1 MAEPFPLEPSLW
13 AATAPAAVATPPLA
27 ESVIADVC
35 IVGAGYCGLSTGLH
49 LAERGIKAVVLEAK
63 EPGFGGSGRNGGQ
76 VIPGL
81 KFDPDELVAMFGPER
96 GRRLVDFVAGTADVV
111 FDLIDRHKMSVPY
124 TRTGWIQ
131 SAFSAKAMPA
141 LEARAAQWQRLGAP
155 VEVLD
160 KAATERHVGSDQ
172 YAGAWLDRRGGVV
185 QPLAY
190 ARELARIAIGAGVA
204 VHGKTLAR
212 KLERLGDKWV
222 VTTAGIGTAGGAT
235 VTADRVVLATNGYT
249 GDLWPRL
256 RQTII
261 AANSFQIATRPL
273 SDNVRKS
280 ILPGGQANSDSR
292 RIGLYYRLDHTG
304 RFLLGGRGRMGE
316 PTHPRD
322 WRHLQAMTEKMFP
335 QLKGVEVEFRWGGRV
350 ALTRDHLPHLHEPAP
365 GLLIDIG
372 CMGRGVA
379 LQSAMGRAFAE
390 YIATGDAAAL
400 PLPPTPVQPLPV
412 HGLNELYLAAFIN
425 WYRLLDRLDAAR
437 AA

>member
-13 AATAPAAVATPPLA
+13 AATAPPTPPTPPLA
-27 ESVIADVC
+27 ESTSADVC
-35 IVGAGYCGLSTGLH
+35 IVGAGYCGLSTALH
-49 LAERGIKAVVLEAK
+49 LAERGIKAIVLEAK

-81 KFDPDELVAMFGPER
+81 KFDPDELETMFGPER
-96 GRRLVDFVAGTADVV
+96 GPRLVDFVGRTADVV
-111 FDLIDRHKMSVPY
+111 WDLIDRHKMNVPN

-131 SAFSAKAMPA
+131 SAFSPKAVPA
-141 LEARAAQWQRLGAP
+141 LEARAAQWQKRGAP

-160 KAATERHVGSDQ
+160 RAATERHVGTDQ
-172 YAGAWLDRRGGVV
+172 YAGAWLDRRAGVV

-190 ARELARIAIGAGVA
+190 ARELARTVIAAGVA
-204 VHGKTLAR
+204 VHGRTLAK
-212 KLERLGDKWV
+212 KLERSGDKWI
-222 VTTAGIGTAGGAT
+222 VTTANGAT

-249 GDLWPRL
+249 GELWPKL
-256 RQTII
+256 KQTII
-261 AANSFQIATRPL
+261 AANSFQIATKPL

-304 RFLLGGRGRMGE
+304 HFLLGGRGRMGE
-316 PTHPRD
+316 PTQASD
-322 WRHLQAMTEKMFP
+322 WRHLEAMTEKMFP
-335 QLKGVEVEFRWGGRV
+335 QLKGAEIEFRWGGRV

-379 LQSAMGRAFAE
+379 LQSALGRAIAQ
-390 YIATGDAAAL
+390 YIATGDAMAL
-400 PLPPTPVQPLPV
+400 PLPPTPVRPLPV

>member
-13 AATAPAAVATPPLA
+13 AATAPSAVATPPLQ
-27 ESVIADVC
+27 ESVTADVC
-35 IVGAGYCGLSTGLH
+35 IVGAGYAGLSTALH
-49 LAERGIKAVVLEAK
+49 LAERGIEAVVLEAK

-81 KFDPDELVAMFGPER
+81 KFDPNELEAMFGPER
-96 GRRLVDFVAGTADVV
+96 GPRLVDFVSRTADVV
-111 FDLIDRHKMSVPY
+111 WELIDKHKMDVPN
-124 TRTGWIQ
+124 TRNGWIQ
-131 SAFSAKAMPA
+131 SAISAAAVGPI
-141 LEARAAQWQRLGAP
+141 EARAAQWQKRGAP

-160 KAATERHVGSDQ
+160 RRATEQYVGHNQ
-172 YAGAWLDRRGGVV
+172 YLGAWLDRRGGVV

-190 ARELARIAIGAGVA
+190 ARGLAKAALAAGAA
-204 VHGKTLAR
+204 VHGNTPATG
-212 KLERLGDKWV
+212 LERQGSKWV
-222 VTTAGIGTAGGAT
+222 VTTRQGAT

-249 GDLWPRL
+249 GDLWPQL

-261 AANSFQIATRPL
+261 AANSFQVATKPL

-280 ILPGGQANSDSR
+280 ILPGGQSTSDSR

-304 RFLLGGRGRMGE
+304 RFLLGGRGTMRE
-316 PTHPRD
+316 PRQAED
-322 WRHLQAMTEKMFP
+322 WSHIETMMEKMFP
-335 QLKGVEVEFRWGGRV
+335 QLKGAGIDFRWGGRV

-379 LQSAMGRAFAE
+379 LQSALGRAIAA
-390 YIATGDAAAL
+390 YIAVGDPL
-400 PLPPTPVQPLPV
+400 PLPPGKLKPLPF
-412 HGLNELYLAAFIN
+412 HGLNKLYFQAFVT
-425 WYRLLDRLDAAR
+425 WYRFLDRRDAS

>member
-13 AATAPAAVATPPLA
+13 AATAPKAVATPPLQ
-27 ESVIADVC
+27 ESVAADVC

-81 KFDPDELVAMFGPER
+81 KFDPDELETMFGPER
-96 GRRLVDFVAGTADVV
+96 GPRLVDFVGRTADVV
-111 FDLIDRHKMSVPY
+111 WELIDKHKMDVPN

-131 SAFSAKAMPA
+131 SAFSPKAVPA
-141 LEARAAQWQRLGAP
+141 LEARAAQWQRRGAP
-155 VEVLD
+155 VEVLN
-160 KAATERHVGSDQ
+160 KAATESHVGSDQ
-172 YAGAWLDRRGGVV
+172 YAGAWLDRRAGVV

-190 ARELARIAIGAGVA
+190 ARALAKAAIGAGVA
-204 VHGKTLAR
+204 VHGKTVAK
-212 KLERLGDKWV
+212 KLERSGDKWI
-222 VTTAGIGTAGGAT
+222 VTTANGAT

-256 RQTII
+256 KQTII
-261 AANSFQIATRPL
+261 AANSFQIATKPL

-316 PTHPRD
+316 PTNPRD
-322 WRHLQAMTEKMFP
+322 WRHLQAMTERMFP
-335 QLKGVEVEFRWGGRV
+335 QLKGAEIEFRWGGRV
-350 ALTRDHLPHLHEPAP
+350 ALTRDHLPHVHEPAP

-379 LQSAMGRAFAE
+379 LQSAMGRAFAD
-390 YIATGDAAAL
+390 YIATGDAMAL

-425 WYRLLDRLDAAR
+425 WYRLLDRIDAAR
-437 AA
+437 A

>member
-13 AATAPAAVATPPLA
+13 AATAPAAAPTPPLQ
-27 ESVIADVC
+27 ESVTADVC
-35 IVGAGYCGLSTGLH
+35 IIGGGYAGLSTALH

-81 KFDPDELVAMFGPER
+81 KFDPDELETMFGRER
-96 GRRLVDFVAGTADVV
+96 GPRLVDFVSRTADVV
-111 FDLIDRHKMSVPY
+111 WELIDKHKMDVPN

-131 SAFSAKAMPA
+131 SAVSGAAVGPIESRAK
-141 LEARAAQWQRLGAP
+141 QWQKRDAP
-155 VEVLD
+155 VQLLD
-160 KAATERHVGSDQ
+160 RRETEQHVGHGQ
-172 YAGAWLDRRGGVV
+172 YLASWIDRRGGVV

-190 ARELARIAIGAGVA
+190 ARGLAKAALAMGAA
-204 VHGKTLAR
+204 VHGNTLAIGLAR
-212 KLERLGDKWV
+212 AGGKWIV
-222 VTTAGIGTAGGAT
+222 STRQGAT
-235 VTADRVVLATNGYT
+235 VTADRVVIATNGYT
-249 GDLWPRL
+249 GDLWPHL

-261 AANSFQIATRPL
+261 AANSFQVATKPL

-280 ILPGGQANSDSR
+280 ILPGGQATSDSR

-304 RFLLGGRGRMGE
+304 RFLLGGRGTMRE
-316 PTHPRD
+316 PKRAED
-322 WRHLQAMTEKMFP
+322 WAHIETMMEKMFP
-335 QLKGVEVEFRWGGRV
+335 QLKGAGIDFRWGGRV

-379 LQSAMGRAFAE
+379 LQSAMGRAIAA
-390 YIATGDAAAL
+390 YIASGDPLAL
-400 PLPPTPVQPLPV
+400 PLPPGKVSPLPF
-412 HGLNELYLAAFIN
+412 HGLNKLYFQAFVT
-425 WYRLLDRLDAAR
+425 WYRFLDRRDAS

>member
-13 AATAPAAVATPPLA
+13 AATAPAAVPTPPLR
-27 ESVIADVC
+27 EPVTADVC
-35 IVGAGYCGLSTGLH
+35 IVGAGYAGLSTALH

-81 KFDPDELVAMFGPER
+81 KFDPDELETMFGKER
-96 GRRLVDFVAGTADVV
+96 GARLVDFVSRTADVV
-111 FDLIDRHKMSVPY
+111 WELIDKHRMDVPN

-131 SAFSAKAMPA
+131 SAVSSAAVGPI
-141 LEARAAQWQRLGAP
+141 ESRAAQWQKRGAP
-155 VEVLD
+155 VAVLD
-160 KAATERHVGSDQ
+160 RRETERYVGHGQ
-172 YAGAWLDRRGGVV
+172 YLASWIDRRGGVV

-190 ARELARIAIGAGVA
+190 ARGLAKAAIAAGAA
-204 VHGKTLAR
+204 VHGSTLVTG
-212 KLERLGDKWV
+212 LERESGKWIV
-222 VTTAGIGTAGGAT
+222 STAQGAT

-249 GDLWPRL
+249 GDLWPHL

-261 AANSFQIATRPL
+261 AANSFQVATKPL

-280 ILPGGQANSDSR
+280 ILPGGQATSDLR

-304 RFLLGGRGRMGE
+304 RFLLGGRGTMRE
-316 PTHPRD
+316 PRHAED
-322 WRHLQAMTEKMFP
+322 WSHIETMMEKMFP
-335 QLKGVEVEFRWGGRV
+335 QLKGAGIDFRWGGRV

-379 LQSAMGRAFAE
+379 LQSALGRAMAA
-390 YIATGDAAAL
+390 YIASGDPLAL
-400 PLPPTPVQPLPV
+400 PLPP
-412 HGLNELYLAAFIN
+412 
-425 WYRLLDRLDAAR
+425 AR
-437 AA
+437 